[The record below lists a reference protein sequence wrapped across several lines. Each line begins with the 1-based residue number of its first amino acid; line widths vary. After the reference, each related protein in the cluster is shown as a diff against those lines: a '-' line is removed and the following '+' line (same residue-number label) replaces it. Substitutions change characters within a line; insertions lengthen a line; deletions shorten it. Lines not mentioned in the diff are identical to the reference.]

1 MDLGTKEHT
10 SLSVCHC
17 LGRRLGEGAVQQAA
31 AVPLRRQGE
40 GGAAGGQGPTACR
53 LPPGACQGERGRAGA
68 YGLRPA
74 AGWRLP
80 LPAWPPAPC
89 ALSLAPAPCACRVP
103 RAAFA
108 VGRRPSRWRVAAGGW
123 GGSAD
128 ARGAVVAYWRAGEA
142 VSGLGRTGERQGRT
156 VSRNLLLDVGL
167 GQFKQVEK
175 KNFGPNPGPW
185 PGWPG
190 V

>member
-123 GGSAD
+123 G
-128 ARGAVVAYWRAGEA
+128 
-142 VSGLGRTGERQGRT
+142 LGRIRGCAWCGGGVLACGRGG
-156 VSRNLLLDVGL
+156 VGVGANRRKAGAH
-167 GQFKQVEK
+167 GQ
-175 KNFGPNPGPW
+175 
-185 PGWPG
+185 
-190 V
+190 

>member
-1 MDLGTKEHT
+1 M
-10 SLSVCHC
+10 
-17 LGRRLGEGAVQQAA
+17 QQAA

-89 ALSLAPAPCACRVP
+89 ACRVP

-108 VGRRPSRWRVAAGGW
+108 VGRRAGGWRLGAGGW

-142 VSGLGRTGERQGRT
+142 ASGLGRTGERQGRT

-175 KNFGPNPGPW
+175 KNFGPNPWPW

>member
-53 LPPGACQGERGRAGA
+53 LPPGACRCQGEGGPEAEPRRGLAACALCLAPEVGPEGRGR
-68 YGLRPA
+68 
-74 AGWRLP
+74 P
-80 LPAWPPAPC
+80 LPSAV
-89 ALSLAPAPCACRVP
+89 ALA
-103 RAAFA
+103 
-108 VGRRPSRWRVAAGGW
+108 GGGW
-123 GGSAD
+123 GLGVGADPPSAD

-142 VSGLGRTGERQGRT
+142 ASGLGRTGEGQGRT
-156 VSRNLLLDVGL
+156 VR
-167 GQFKQVEK
+167 
-175 KNFGPNPGPW
+175 
-185 PGWPG
+185 
-190 V
+190 

>member
-53 LPPGACQGERGRAGA
+53 LAPAAACLAACALRLAPEAGPEGRGRPLPSGVGRRAG
-68 YGLRPA
+68 
-74 AGWRLP
+74 GWRL
-80 LPAWPPAPC
+80 
-89 ALSLAPAPCACRVP
+89 
-103 RAAFA
+103 
-108 VGRRPSRWRVAAGGW
+108 GAGGW

-128 ARGAVVAYWRAGEA
+128 ARGGVLACGRGGVGVGANRRKAGA
-142 VSGLGRTGERQGRT
+142 HG
-156 VSRNLLLDVGL
+156 
-167 GQFKQVEK
+167 QVETSSSMLGWASSK
-175 KNFGPNPGPW
+175 KLKKKIGPNPGPW

>member
-17 LGRRLGEGAVQQAA
+17 LGRRLGEGAVQAEAA

-53 LPPGACQGERGRAGA
+53 LPPGACRCQGEGGPEAEPRSRGG
-68 YGLRPA
+68 
-74 AGWRLP
+74 
-80 LPAWPPAPC
+80 AWPPAPC
-89 ALSLAPAPCACRVP
+89 AWRLRPDR
-103 RAAFA
+103 RAE
-108 VGRRPSRWRVAAGGW
+108 GGLCRRPSRWRVAAGGW
-123 GGSAD
+123 GLGRIRGCAWWRTGVRERRRRGWGEP
-128 ARGAVVAYWRAGEA
+128 AKGRGAR
-142 VSGLGRTGERQGRT
+142 SG
-156 VSRNLLLDVGL
+156 RNLLLDVGL
-167 GQFKQVEK
+167 GQFEKVEK